1 MQLVWS
7 GFWSCFVIIVL
18 VMFIIVLSKKDLFSY
33 FTWKL
38 LHRLGT
44 ISNGSCTLY
53 YGLIES
59 SWISSLIC
67 LSFHFHL
74 NKIIDFFF
82 QSHLLLP
89 LKKKNF
95 IYHSIMNYTIVNR
108 FISVTSYL
116 QWCLTITIRWLYLTL
131 LLIILVATK
140 FCGMLSGNIRAKE
153 WWNCSAN
160 HHFVFQKLHKSLVFV
175 WTALFMSKHT

>member
-44 ISNGSCTLY
+44 ISNGWCTLY

-74 NKIIDFFF
+74 NKIIDLFF
-82 QSHLLLP
+82 QSHLLLS
-89 LKKKNF
+89 LKKKNPIF
-95 IYHSIMNYTIVNR
+95 FWLISTLHLSFDYELHHSQSLH
-108 FISVTSYL
+108 F
-116 QWCLTITIRWLYLTL
+116 
-131 LLIILVATK
+131 
-140 FCGMLSGNIRAKE
+140 GNIIFTMVSYNNNKMVVSNPASDYFGGNQVL
-153 WWNCSAN
+153 WNVVWEYQSKKMM
-160 HHFVFQKLHKSLVFV
+160 KLQC
-175 WTALFMSKHT
+175 